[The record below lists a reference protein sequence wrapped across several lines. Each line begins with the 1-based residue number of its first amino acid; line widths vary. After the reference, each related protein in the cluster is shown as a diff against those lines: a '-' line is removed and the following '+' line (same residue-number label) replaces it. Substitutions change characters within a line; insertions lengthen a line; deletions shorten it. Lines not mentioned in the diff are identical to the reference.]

1 MYVAMSPAIR
11 RRQDRRWELDSAKAG
26 VPTWKVSGL
35 KDRRSGRNRGEDSLA
50 AVSSFLSFSTAAMHG
65 SPSPRGG
72 PARRG
77 RSPRTNADSPAPPAL
92 PPDFS
97 IRSPATFTSC
107 LTIAVEGAIPIER
120 SEPAQAASDAAP
132 SDSNSRRAPR
142 KSKTDALA
150 ALHSHAQS
158 NAGEEALADSM
169 YEDGGIRIQLR
180 DGPPLPVPSTL
191 DLSSVKT
198 SNTRPSGPKSAPRP
212 FGLTD
217 CPTFHP
223 TPEEFK
229 DPMAYIASISDTGK
243 KYGVCK
249 IVPPAGWNM
258 PFVTDTE
265 VRTCVCLGGCV
276 APAVAPVA
284 SDTRSFLTQRLQ
296 RFRFKTRL
304 QRLNSIEASSRA
316 KVNFLEQ
323 LYRFHK
329 QQGNPRVSVP
339 TINHKPLDLW
349 LLRKEVH
356 KLGGFDTVGTSVS
369 FRDILT
375 VGLTV
380 IVRSFFLRLISVV
393 GVLSDVDTGDARQ
406 EVGRFGTATGL
417 YGHPWACDADAQL
430 VQPGDPPLRAV
441 L

>member
-35 KDRRSGRNRGEDSLA
+35 KDRCSGRNRGEHSLA
-50 AVSSFLSFSTAAMHG
+50 AVSSFLSFSTATMHG

-107 LTIAVEGAIPIER
+107 LSIAVEGAIPIER
-120 SEPAQAASDAAP
+120 PEPTPAAPDAAP

-150 ALHSHAQS
+150 ALHTHAQS
-158 NAGEEALADSM
+158 NAGEETLADSM
-169 YEDGGIRIQLR
+169 TEDGGIRIQLR

-198 SNTRPSGPKSAPRP
+198 PNTRPSGPKSSPRP

-217 CPTFHP
+217 CPTFYP

-243 KYGVCK
+243 KYGICK

-265 VRTCVCLGGCV
+265 VRTCVSSPSGWV
-276 APAVAPVA
+276 EAPVA
-284 SDTRSFLTQRLQ
+284 SDTRSFLTKRLQ

-349 LLRKEVH
+349 SLRKEVH
-356 KLGGFDTVGTSVS
+356 KFGGCDAVGLSIS
-369 FRDILT
+369 ISDNLT

-380 IVRSFFLRLISVV
+380 VARLFVPRLISVV
-393 GVLSDVDTGDARQ
+393 GVLF
-406 EVGRFGTATGL
+406 GR
-417 YGHPWACDADAQL
+417 GH
-430 VQPGDPPLRAV
+430 R
-441 L
+441 